1 MPAIMKNFLLLF
13 LFFSLS
19 NLIFSQELKLGN
31 VTVDELQKTHST
43 IDSTAAAEVMF
54 KSGNY
59 TIMVDSEG
67 YFVLKVEVDTKI
79 KIFTKD
85 GYDWANYEFP
95 VYTGGKR
102 VQASFLNA
110 YTYNLVDGKVEKTKL
125 KKEGEFTEE
134 VNENYELRKIKMPN
148 VKEGSIVEF
157 TYIYKTVYFRSF
169 PEWFFQQQI
178 PVLASQLKVIT
189 PEFYQFNIH
198 LKPYISVEKTVK
210 EVISDRRF
218 RALAVTYN
226 AKDVPPFKDEA
237 FVTNVNNYI
246 SSIRY
251 ELRSF
256 RDPAS
261 GTIEN
266 FASTWEDVSKNIY
279 ESDYFGKELKM
290 KGYYEDDLANYI
302 AENSHK
308 YDKTEAVYNFVKER
322 MNWNEYHGNFVD
334 LGVKKAYKERIGN
347 VADINLML
355 IAMFRSQGIKANPV
369 ITSTRNNGIAFF
381 PNVAAYNY
389 VLAAVE
395 TESGYLLY
403 DATSKNALAQIIPI
417 RAINWFGWLIY
428 ENGES
433 SPVNMMPVQ
442 LSKKIINAMVEIKT
456 DGSVSG
462 KYREQM
468 TDYNAFL
475 YRENYGSLTEESNIE
490 RIEKKYN
497 NLEVVDMNLKNAKV
511 AYEPII
517 EEVTFNKSN
526 AVDVIG
532 DKIYFSPMF
541 MFGLQSN
548 PFKSDKREFPIDFVF
563 PNEDKYTISI
573 KIPDGYE
580 VESMPES
587 IVLEFEENMLA
598 YKYQL
603 KRQGNSIQISQTF
616 TINSSIIQSSLYS
629 FVKVFFTKV
638 VEKDNEQVVLKKI

>member
-1 MPAIMKNFLLLF
+1 MKNLLF
-13 LFFSLS
+13 ILGSFL
-19 NLIFSQELKLGN
+19 FSQFVFSQDFKLGK

-43 IDSTAAAEVMF
+43 IDSAAAAEVMF
-54 KSGNY
+54 KNGSY
-59 TIMVDSEG
+59 TVMVDSEG

-79 KIFTKD
+79 KIFSKD
-85 GYDWANYEFP
+85 GYDWANYQFP

-102 VQASFLNA
+102 VQASYSNA

-134 VNENYELRKIKMPN
+134 INENYELRKIKMPN

-157 TYIYKTVYFRSF
+157 TYTYKTVYFRSF
-169 PEWFFQQQI
+169 PEWFFQQEI
-178 PVLASQLKVIT
+178 PVLASHLKVTT

-198 LKPYISVEKTVK
+198 LKPYLDIERTDKMISWD
-210 EVISDRRF
+210 SRF
-218 RALAVTYN
+218 KSVVATYN
-226 AKDVPPFKDEA
+226 AKDVPAFKDEA
-237 FVTNVNNYI
+237 FVTNVNNFI

-251 ELRSF
+251 EMRSY
-256 RDPAS
+256 RNPS
-261 GTIEN
+261 TGSYEN
-266 FASTWEDVSKNIY
+266 YANTWEDVSKNIY
-279 ESDYFGKELKM
+279 ESDYFGKELSM
-290 KGYYEDDLANYI
+290 KGYYEEDLANYI
-302 AENSHK
+302 TENSQK

-322 MNWNEYHGNFVD
+322 MNWNEYQGKFVD
-334 LGVKKAYKERIGN
+334 LGVKKAYKERVGN
-347 VADINLML
+347 AADINLML
-355 IAMFRSQGIKANPV
+355 VAMLRSQGIKANPV

-395 TESGYLLY
+395 VDNGYFLY
-403 DATSKNALAQIIPI
+403 DATSKNASAQIIPI
-417 RAINWFGWLIY
+417 RALNWFGRMVY
-428 ENGES
+428 ENGKSLE
-433 SPVNMMPVQ
+433 VNMMPVQ
-442 LSKKIINAMVEIKT
+442 ISKSVINAMFEIKT

-475 YRENYGSLTEESNIE
+475 YRENYGALTEESNME

-497 NLEVVDMNLKNAKV
+497 NLEVVDITLKNAKDV
-511 AYEPII
+511 YEPIF
-517 EEVTFNKSN
+517 EEVTFNKPN

-541 MFGLQSN
+541 MFGIKTN

-563 PNEDKYTISI
+563 PNEDKYMISI

-580 VESMPES
+580 IESMPES
-587 IVLEFEENMLA
+587 IVLEFEEDMLG

-603 KRQGNSIQISQTF
+603 KRQGNTIQISQTF
-616 TINSSIIQSSLYS
+616 SINTSLIQSSIYS
-629 FVKVFFTKV
+629 FVKDFFTKV
-638 VEKDNEQVVLKKI
+638 VEKNKEQIVLKKI